1 MVVNSDLMGSF
12 KDKNTAH
19 VDARACFKPESK
31 WLWFRG
37 VRSSKF
43 RHVYGQPV
51 RREKCY
57 DNVNITKNAHDSQF
71 CAVNPKFIA
80 IVTEVAGGGA
90 FIVLPLDSTGRIDV
104 NTYKV
109 AGHTGPVLDVKWN
122 PFNDN
127 VIASC
132 SDDCTIKVWYIPEG
146 GLKSNLTDWEADL
159 HGHKRRVGYIE
170 WHPTAE
176 NVIASV
182 GFDYLIMLWDIGKG
196 DVLHIIDCHNDVI
209 QSLSFNYDGSRLAT
223 TCKDKKLRVI
233 NPRTGFVISEGLCHN
248 GSSRSSKAV
257 YLKNGLLATVG
268 FSRLSDRQLAIWNED
283 DLSNPLT
290 TEVIDSSSGVI
301 FPYFD
306 YDTNILFLAGK
317 GDGNI
322 RYYEVVDAAPWVH
335 FLSQYISGTPQRS
348 MCFMPKRGCDIN
360 KCEIFRFYKL
370 HTSKPLCEPISMIVP
385 RKSDQFQDD
394 LYPDTAAPTASVSAS
409 DWYNGVNRPPTL
421 MSMKAGGVKTHKPK
435 VPSVTR
441 NHMNPNMGA
450 DLKYNVKLAFLNT
463 NDRPDYRPIDQ
474 RENSLVPDVVQNTI
488 PTHIIKPAQEL
499 TVQAPPPTF
508 EPSNSSLPVV
518 DALENSSHV
527 CDDVENEENEKSVKT
542 SNNQSTKFQQ
552 IQRKFGKTIF
562 SEEKSNKAM
571 DMLDVEKL
579 QRDYNRLVE
588 ENVLLRKQVVN
599 RDKRIE
605 DLESQVKKL
614 KATIKGM

>member
-1 MVVNSDLMGSF
+1 
-12 KDKNTAH
+12 
-19 VDARACFKPESK
+19 
-31 WLWFRG
+31 
-37 VRSSKF
+37 
-43 RHVYGQPV
+43 
-51 RREKCY
+51 
-57 DNVNITKNAHDSQF
+57 
-71 CAVNPKFIA
+71 
-80 IVTEVAGGGA
+80 
-90 FIVLPLDSTGRIDV
+90 
-104 NTYKV
+104 
-109 AGHTGPVLDVKWN
+109 
-122 PFNDN
+122 
-127 VIASC
+127 
-132 SDDCTIKVWYIPEG
+132 
-146 GLKSNLTDWEADL
+146 
-159 HGHKRRVGYIE
+159 
-170 WHPTAE
+170 
-176 NVIASV
+176 
-182 GFDYLIMLWDIGKG
+182 
-196 DVLHIIDCHNDVI
+196 
-209 QSLSFNYDGSRLAT
+209 
-223 TCKDKKLRVI
+223 
-233 NPRTGFVISEGLCHN
+233 
-248 GSSRSSKAV
+248 
-257 YLKNGLLATVG
+257 
-268 FSRLSDRQLAIWNED
+268 
-283 DLSNPLT
+283 
-290 TEVIDSSSGVI
+290 
-301 FPYFD
+301 
-306 YDTNILFLAGK
+306 

-335 FLSQYISGTPQRS
+335 FLNQYLSGTPQRS

-409 DWYNGVNRPPTL
+409 DWHNGVNRPPIL

-441 NHMNPNMGA
+441 GHGVNPNIGA
-450 DLKYNVKLAFLNT
+450 DHKYNVKLAFLNT
-463 NDRPDYRPIDQ
+463 TDRPDYRPIDQ

-488 PTHIIKPAQEL
+488 PTHIIIPAQEL

-508 EPSNSSLPVV
+508 EPSNSSLPV

-542 SNNQSTKFQQ
+542 INNQSTKFQQ

-588 ENVLLRKQVVN
+588 DNILLRKQVVN

-614 KATIKGM
+614 KATIKGIYCSSNSRLFMLSALPTPQCFPPSSNVPIFPLFRTKVS

>member
-1 MVVNSDLMGSF
+1 MTNSQ
-12 KDKNTAH
+12 
-19 VDARACFKPESK
+19 
-31 WLWFRG
+31 LWFRG

-51 RREKCY
+51 KREKCY

-90 FIVLPLDSTGRIDV
+90 FIVLPLETTGRVDV
-104 NTYKV
+104 NAYKV

-146 GLKSNLTDWEADL
+146 GLKSNLTDWLADL
-159 HGHKRRVGYIE
+159 HGHKRRVGYVE

-176 NVIASV
+176 NVLASV

-196 DVLHIIDCHNDVI
+196 EMLHIIDCHHDVI
-209 QSLSFNYDGSRLAT
+209 QSLSFNFDGSRLAT

-248 GSSRSSKAV
+248 GSSRCSKVV

-268 FSRLSDRQLAIWNED
+268 FSRLSDRQLAIWNEN
-283 DLSNPLT
+283 DLKSPLT

-306 YDTNILFLAGK
+306 ADTNILYLAGK

-322 RYYEVVDAAPWVH
+322 RYYEVVDEAPWVH
-335 FLSQYISGTPQRS
+335 FLNQFLSGMPQRS
-348 MCFMPKRGCDIN
+348 LCHMPKRGCDVS

-370 HTSKPLCEPISMIVP
+370 HTSKPICEPISMIVP

-394 LYPDTAAPTASVSAS
+394 LYPDTAAPLPSVSAS
-409 DWYNGVNRPPTL
+409 DWYNGVNRPPQTMPMRTGANL
-421 MSMKAGGVKTHKPK
+421 KTHKPK
-435 VPSVTR
+435 VSSVNRTLAQSTVASD
-441 NHMNPNMGA
+441 N
-450 DLKYNVKLAFLNT
+450 KYNVKLAFLNT
-463 NDRPDYRPIDQ
+463 TAVPDYRPLDVHCIACEIKKHNAKLLSNYYPCSLFGKILRRQ
-474 RENSLVPDVVQNTI
+474 VPRWCLLSACCRKEQQVGEGACYNSSSQVLSRFSTIWENSL
-488 PTHIIKPAQEL
+488 L
-499 TVQAPPPTF
+499 R
-508 EPSNSSLPVV
+508 
-518 DALENSSHV
+518 
-527 CDDVENEENEKSVKT
+527 C
-542 SNNQSTKFQQ
+542 
-552 IQRKFGKTIF
+552 
-562 SEEKSNKAM
+562 SEAEW
-571 DMLDVEKL
+571 DMLHRSHPQAL
-579 QRDYNRLVE
+579 MQ
-588 ENVLLRKQVVN
+588 Q
-599 RDKRIE
+599 
-605 DLESQVKKL
+605 
-614 KATIKGM
+614 